1 MGGYA
6 ILKNKKTIL
15 VMDVGSSPE
24 KKFSS
29 NYQSGALSF
38 EITSGEKKLI
48 CNSGYFKN
56 FKHQLNDISKSTATQ
71 STLVIDNQSSCKL
84 RKQDTGYSRIERG
97 LKIIRKSIVFEK
109 NYWSIGS
116 AHDGYV
122 KQFGIIHDRQ
132 IEFFPENNKF
142 IGYDKLIK
150 KRNFKSSNFEIRF
163 HLEPNIKIM
172 KTQDGKSIFI
182 GLNNEGWKFT
192 CANHKFD
199 IETGLY
205 FGNKNSYTEN
215 QNIFISGMTQ
225 NEDQTIK
232 WELVKIT

>member
-1 MGGYA
+1 M
-6 ILKNKKTIL
+6 
-15 VMDVGSSPE
+15 
-24 KKFSS
+24 
-29 NYQSGALSF
+29 
-38 EITSGEKKLI
+38 
-48 CNSGYFKN
+48 
-56 FKHQLNDISKSTATQ
+56 
-71 STLVIDNQSSCKL
+71 
-84 RKQDTGYSRIERG
+84 
-97 LKIIRKSIVFEK
+97 
-109 NYWSIGS
+109 
-116 AHDGYV
+116 
-122 KQFGIIHDRQ
+122 
-132 IEFFPENNKF
+132 
-142 IGYDKLIK
+142 IK
-150 KRNFKSSNFEIRF
+150 KKNFKSSNFEIRF

-192 CANHKFD
+192 CDNHKFN